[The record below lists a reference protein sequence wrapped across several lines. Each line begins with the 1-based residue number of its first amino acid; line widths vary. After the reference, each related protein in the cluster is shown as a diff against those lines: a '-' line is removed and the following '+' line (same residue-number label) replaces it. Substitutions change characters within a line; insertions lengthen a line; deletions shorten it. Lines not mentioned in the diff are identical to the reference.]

1 MGKQCAKSDFHN
13 NRLGLWLQ
21 MGRVKRVSWRHIVRG
36 PARRGA
42 PLGAYKGFG
51 GAKTLAQGGIYFRCA
66 SKMKGL
72 PFCSAKWENNV
83 QNPTFITT
91 VWGYG
96 YKWDA

>member
-1 MGKQCAKSDFHN
+1 
-13 NRLGLWLQ
+13 

-42 PLGAYKGFG
+42 PSGAYKRFG
-51 GAKTLAQGGIYFRCA
+51 GAKTLAQGGIHFRRA
-66 SKMKGL
+66 SKMKGF
-72 PFCSAKWENNV
+72 PFCPAKWESNV